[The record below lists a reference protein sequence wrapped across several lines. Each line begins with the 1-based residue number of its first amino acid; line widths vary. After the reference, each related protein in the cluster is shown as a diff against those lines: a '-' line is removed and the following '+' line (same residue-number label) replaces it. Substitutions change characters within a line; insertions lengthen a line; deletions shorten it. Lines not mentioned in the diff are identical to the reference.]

1 MKKPY
6 LIQLS
11 QDSHAELKIIAAR
24 RGVSMQSL
32 ILDALNRA
40 GLVQHGAQ
48 KPHSPGKKPS

>member
-6 LIQLS
+6 LIKLS
-11 QDSHAELKIIAAR
+11 QDSHAELKVIAAR

-48 KPHSPGKKPS
+48 KLHSPGKKPS

>member
-6 LIQLS
+6 LIKLS
-11 QDSHAELKIIAAR
+11 KDSHAELKITAAR

-40 GLVQHGAQ
+40 GLVQSCAQ
-48 KPHSPGKKPS
+48 KPHSLSKPKA